1 MAGVFKNLDAS
12 DIRLTPFQTHKKWT
26 DVTCYT
32 NYYTSVNSNP
42 IQVSGIPAG
51 GFTQD
56 SVYSVD
62 VSSSSILKLRP
73 SEDYEIVGNLSV
85 LGLLGAK
92 FGASM
97 AQDRIIAY
105 SEDIPHPSIPSVVS
119 MIKGDFTL
127 QTYTSSIVTKPYDV
141 SYTQTNNQGESL
153 IFIAGTGGISA
164 DTFDENTQQFLG
176 FEQTISGLGNPSL
189 TSSFYAINAEGKAA
203 DGDRIIAISVTGSN
217 AYAVS
222 FSGNFSANTLV
233 AAGSSSLGSNPGVL
247 PKTLLYNFNQD
258 LYFLL
263 MQDGYLYGVKPNG
276 SSSLLESNIA
286 DILQDRANREPYL
299 IGFGTPPLRSTQIH
313 IVYQS
318 GQVGLNYIATPASFE
333 KIVDARQYV
342 AKKPI
347 VKATIQINNPS
358 GSIGVFAGTTTDSQ
372 DSIFFTI
379 NPYTYEISNPIH
391 MGSTKGD
398 LRISGENMQAFVGF
412 SSSYNNRF
420 VEFRLE
426 DLTFQQYKAD
436 YNPQPSH
443 PSYDPLNTLFDEGN
457 PTFQYFEPKTAN
469 DKFQRVVHK
478 SLNHLFYENF
488 YNNTKA
494 TFGGGNINTQDRF
507 LEDQAQVFSLAQSKF
522 GQSIQQGSII
532 IEGTYTISQSNTAVT
547 IVDDLYGNLYVSG
560 GFVSPVDGTTL
571 VSGAI
576 TSGIAGEWPTLDI
589 YKYNGKGP
597 ISFTSSYNKGNWQMQ
612 SNYSN
617 IVFTNI
623 KGLSPPL
630 AQPIDLLGV
639 VPTFSASLSSSI
651 VIQPNVVQEYKQNYN
666 FENGDFTITAMIRP
680 TTVPTNATGS
690 VIIVKEGPEED
701 TAIDI
706 NGNPYTY
713 FADNR
718 TPYHIY
724 LTPSMNVVFERNNLL
739 EQPKVS
745 GSIVLNQLVHLTAI
759 KTGSQMQLYIN
770 GVLQGTTLDTNLSR
784 GCSNR
789 GNIIIGNSFRKDRG
803 FDGVIDNI
811 KIYKR
816 VLTSAEIAISRHTL
830 GQNNTVVGTVFYN
843 QGMMVLGS
851 VASRYMDITR
861 ITLRGTH
868 TIYEKEVSCTIGAGD
883 FNRSNN
889 PSLQFYNSYT
899 NQFEFRPFTTGSSFK
914 PYVTSIG
921 LYDDQNRLLI
931 VAKLSSPMKLPNN
944 VDTTIIL
951 KYDT

>member
-62 VSSSSILKLRP
+62 VSSSRIANLMP
-73 SEDYEIVGNLSV
+73 SDDYKIVGSLSIPR
-85 LGLLGAK
+85 LLGAK
-92 FGASM
+92 FGASIP
-97 AQDRIIAY
+97 QDRIVAY
-105 SEDIPHPSIPSVVS
+105 SVTGSISNPTGSVYMV
-119 MIKGDFTL
+119 KGDLTY
-127 QTYTSSIVTKPYDV
+127 QQYTSSVVTKPYDV
-141 SYTQTNNQGESL
+141 SHTRVNLSGESL
-153 IFIAGTGGISA
+153 IYIAGEGGISA
-164 DTFDENTQQFLG
+164 NTFVSTFGNN
-176 FEQTISGLGNPSL
+176 EQVITGLGNPSL
-189 TSSFYAINAEGKAA
+189 TASFYAINAEGKSSN
-203 DGDRIIAISVTGSN
+203 GDRIIAISVTGSN

-222 FSGNFSANTLV
+222 FSGNFAVNTLV
-233 AAGSSSLGSNPGVL
+233 AAGSSSLGSTPGVL

-263 MQDGYLYGVKPNG
+263 MQDGYLYGVQPNG
-276 SSSLLESNIA
+276 SSSLLESNVA
-286 DILQDRANREPYL
+286 DILQNRANRASN
-299 IGFGTPPLRSTQIH
+299 TTQLRSTQIH
-313 IVYQS
+313 VVYES

-347 VKATIQINNPS
+347 VKATIQINDPS

-398 LRISGENMQAFVGF
+398 LRISGENMQKFVGF
-412 SSSYNNRF
+412 SSSYNDRF

-469 DKFQRVVHK
+469 NKFQRVVHK
-478 SLNHLFYENF
+478 SLDHLFYENF

-507 LEDQAQVFSLAQSKF
+507 LEDQAQVYSLAQSKF

-532 IEGTYTISQSNTAVT
+532 IEGSYAISQSNTAVT

-576 TSGIAGEWPTLDI
+576 TSGIAGEWPTLDV

-597 ISFTSSYNKGNWQMQ
+597 ISFTSSYNKGDWQMQ

-617 IVFTNI
+617 IVFANI
-623 KGLSPPL
+623 KGTTPPL

-639 VPTFSASLSSSI
+639 VPIFSASLSSSI
-651 VIQPNVVQEYKQNYN
+651 VIQPSVVQEYKQNYN

-690 VIIVKEGPEED
+690 VIIIKEGPEED

-713 FADNR
+713 LADTR

-724 LTPSMNVVFERNNLL
+724 LTPSMNVVFERNNIL

-759 KTGSQMQLYIN
+759 KTGSQMQLYID
-770 GVLQGTTLDTNLSR
+770 GVLQGTALDANLSR

-789 GNIIIGNSFRKDRG
+789 GNIIIGNSFSKDRG
-803 FDGVIDNI
+803 FDGAIDNI
-811 KIYKR
+811 KIYRR

-830 GQNNTVVGTVFYN
+830 GQNNTIVGTVFYN

-861 ITLRGTH
+861 VTLRGTH

>member
-12 DIRLTPFQTHKKWT
+12 DIRLTPFQTHKKWS

-32 NYYTSVNSNP
+32 NYYNNVLSNP
-42 IQVSGIPAG
+42 IQVSGLPAG

-62 VSSSSILKLRP
+62 VSSSSILRLRP
-73 SEDYEIVGNLSV
+73 SEGYEIIGSLGIVGLSGV
-85 LGLLGAK
+85 K
-92 FGASM
+92 FGASI
-97 AQDRIIAY
+97 AQDRIVAY
-105 SEDIPHPSIPSVVS
+105 SEDIPQIPSVVS
-119 MIKGDFTL
+119 MIKGDFTY

-141 SYTQTNNQGESL
+141 SYSQTNNQGESL
-153 IFIAGTGGISA
+153 VFIAGEGGISA
-164 DTFDENTQQFLG
+164 DTFDENLEQFLG
-176 FEQTISGLGNPSL
+176 FEQTIGGLGDPSL
-189 TSSFYAINAEGKAA
+189 TSSFYAINAEGKAT
-203 DGDRIIAISVTGSN
+203 DSDRIIAISVTGSN

-222 FSGNFSANTLV
+222 FSGLFQGTTIQAE
-233 AAGSSSLGSNPGVL
+233 GSSSLGSTPGVL
-247 PKTLLYNFNQD
+247 PKTLLYNFDQN

-286 DILQDRANREPYL
+286 DILQDRANRAPYI

-313 IVYQS
+313 LVYQS

-347 VKATIQINNPS
+347 VKATMQTNNTS
-358 GSIGVFAGTTTDSQ
+358 GSIGIFASSTATIENS

-379 NPYTYEISNPIH
+379 NPRTYEISNPIH

-398 LRISGENMQAFVGF
+398 LRISGENMQTFVGF

-426 DLTFQQYKAD
+426 DLTFEQYKAD

-469 DKFQRVVHK
+469 DKFQRIVHK
-478 SLNHLFYENF
+478 SINHLFYENF
-488 YNNTKA
+488 YSNTKA

-507 LEDQAQVFSLAQSKF
+507 LEDQAQIFSLAQSKF
-522 GQSIQQGSII
+522 GESIQQGSIVMQ
-532 IEGTYTISQSNTAVT
+532 GDYTISQSSTAIT

-560 GFVSPVDGTTL
+560 GFVSPVDGVTL
-571 VSGAI
+571 VSGSI
-576 TSGIAGEWPTLDI
+576 SKGIVGEWPTQDV

-597 ISFTSSYNKGNWQMQ
+597 TSFTSSYNKGDWQMQ

-617 IVFTNI
+617 IVFADV
-623 KGLSPPL
+623 KGLSSPL

-639 VPTFSASLSSSI
+639 APIFSASLSASI
-651 VIQPNVVQEYKQNYN
+651 VIQPLVVQEYKQNYN

-680 TTVPTNATGS
+680 TAIPTNATGS
-690 VIIVKEGPEED
+690 VIVIKEGPEED

-713 FADNR
+713 VIDNR

-724 LTPSMNVVFERNNLL
+724 LNPSLEVVFERNNIL

-745 GSIVLNQLVHLTAI
+745 GSIAINQLTHLTAI
-759 KTGSQMQLYIN
+759 KTGSQMQLYID
-770 GVLQGTTLDTNLSR
+770 GVLQGTTSDVTLGK

-789 GNIIIGNSFRKDRG
+789 GNIMIGNSFLKDRG
-803 FDGVIDNI
+803 FDGIIDNV
-811 KIYKR
+811 KIYRR

-830 GQNNTVVGTVFYN
+830 GQNNTIVGTVFYN
-843 QGMMVLGS
+843 QGMLVLGS

-889 PSLQFYNSYT
+889 PSLQTYNSFT
-899 NQFEFRPFTTGSSFK
+899 NQYEFRPFTTGSSFK

-931 VAKLSSPMKLPNN
+931 VAKLSSPMKLPSN

>member
-12 DIRLTPFQTHKKWT
+12 DIRLTPFQTHKKWS
-26 DVTCYT
+26 DATCYT
-32 NYYTSVNSNP
+32 NYYNNVLSNP
-42 IQVSGIPAG
+42 IQVSGLPAG

-56 SVYSVD
+56 AVYSID
-62 VSSSSILKLRP
+62 VSSSSILRLRP
-73 SEDYEIVGNLSV
+73 SEGYEISGSLGIVGLS
-85 LGLLGAK
+85 GAK
-92 FGASM
+92 FGASI
-97 AQDRIIAY
+97 AQDRIVAY
-105 SEDIPHPSIPSVVS
+105 SEDIPQIPSVVS
-119 MIKGDFTL
+119 MIKGDFTY

-141 SYTQTNNQGESL
+141 SYSQTNNQGESL
-153 IFIAGTGGISA
+153 VFIAGEGGISA
-164 DTFDENTQQFLG
+164 DTFDENLEQFLG
-176 FEQTISGLGNPSL
+176 FEQTIGGLGDPSL
-189 TSSFYAINAEGKAA
+189 TSSFYAINAEGKAT
-203 DGDRIIAISVTGSN
+203 DSDRIIAISVTGSN

-222 FSGNFSANTLV
+222 FSGLFQGTTIQAE
-233 AAGSSSLGSNPGVL
+233 GSSSLGSTPGVL
-247 PKTLLYNFNQD
+247 PKTLLYNFDQN

-286 DILQDRANREPYL
+286 DILQDRANRAPYIL
-299 IGFGTPPLRSTQIH
+299 GFGTPPLRSTQIH
-313 IVYQS
+313 LVYQS

-347 VKATIQINNPS
+347 VKATMQTNNTS
-358 GSIGVFAGTTTDSQ
+358 GSIGIFASSTATIENS

-379 NPYTYEISNPIH
+379 NPRTYEISNPIH

-398 LRISGENMQAFVGF
+398 LRISGENMQTFVGF

-478 SLNHLFYENF
+478 SINHLFYENF
-488 YNNTKA
+488 YSNTKA

-507 LEDQAQVFSLAQSKF
+507 LEDQAQIFSLAQSKF
-522 GQSIQQGSII
+522 GESIQQGSIVMQ
-532 IEGTYTISQSNTAVT
+532 GDYTISQSNTAIT

-560 GFVSPVDGTTL
+560 GFVSPVDGVTL
-571 VSGAI
+571 VSGSI
-576 TSGIAGEWPTLDI
+576 SKGIVGEWPTQDV

-597 ISFTSSYNKGNWQMQ
+597 TSFTSSYNKGDWQMQ

-617 IVFTNI
+617 IVFADV

-639 VPTFSASLSSSI
+639 APIFSASLSASI
-651 VIQPNVVQEYKQNYN
+651 VIQPLVVQEYKQNYN

-680 TTVPTNATGS
+680 TAIPTNATGS
-690 VIIVKEGPEED
+690 VIVIKEGPEED

-706 NGNPYTY
+706 NGNLYTY
-713 FADNR
+713 VIDNR

-724 LTPSMNVVFERNNLL
+724 LNPSLEVVFERNNIL

-745 GSIVLNQLVHLTAI
+745 GSIAINQLTHLTAI
-759 KTGSQMQLYIN
+759 KTGSQMQLYID
-770 GVLQGTTLDTNLSR
+770 GVLQGTTSDVTLGK

-789 GNIIIGNSFRKDRG
+789 GNIMIGNSFLKDRG
-803 FDGVIDNI
+803 FDGIIDNV
-811 KIYKR
+811 KIYRR

-830 GQNNTVVGTVFYN
+830 GQNNTIVGTVFYN
-843 QGMMVLGS
+843 QGMLVLGS

-889 PSLQFYNSYT
+889 PSLQTYNPYT

-931 VAKLSSPMKLPNN
+931 VAKLSSPMKLPSN